1 MSENER
7 NSADDPSGNAW
18 RDVEVGEVLQHTDML
33 RDSVGAWVFT
43 EAAGIAVCDS
53 WARKYRRLIG
63 PQQAEQ

>member
-1 MSENER
+1 MSDEQQTQAGE
-7 NSADDPSGNAW
+7 PSGPGW

-33 RDSVGAWVFT
+33 RDGGGAWVFT